1 MGREHDGLY
10 DRQGEGKG
18 PRTILLYAWGG
29 QAQGENER
37 EEKVPQE
44 PDHRI
49 EVPKLSAREIELI
62 ARTLER

>member
-1 MGREHDGLY
+1 
-10 DRQGEGKG
+10 
-18 PRTILLYAWGG
+18 LLYAWGG

-44 PDHRI
+44 PDHHRI

-62 ARTLER
+62 DCPQMER